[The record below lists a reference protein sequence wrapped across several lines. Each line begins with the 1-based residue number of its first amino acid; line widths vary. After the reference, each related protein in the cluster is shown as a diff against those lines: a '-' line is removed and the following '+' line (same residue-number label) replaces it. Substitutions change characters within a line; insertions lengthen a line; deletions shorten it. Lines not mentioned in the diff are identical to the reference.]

1 MSLGAVMTQVHPLAV
16 CPIQPL
22 LLGFKQIQ
30 VGLTMCI
37 DVQAFWMPGDV
48 GKGELPELSGIWNP
62 KQLHKKSLKFCQN
75 KNTTRERKI
84 SPRNL
89 KSRQLQQDIPFWQG
103 MENLQPTDWKE
114 TVRITCLYTIMC
126 FLLCFSFQRSSSGDG

>member
-30 VGLTMCI
+30 VGLTLCI

-89 KSRQLQQDIPFWQG
+89 KSRQLQQDIPFWQ
-103 MENLQPTDWKE
+103 TDWNE

-126 FLLCFSFQRSSSGDG
+126 FLLRFSFQRSSSGDG